1 MGVDPEHARELA
13 LALPAV
19 SEAPHWHRLAFR
31 TPRKI
36 CATLDATARID
47 VQRQLS
53 IHSPELA
60 SDLIRS
66 QFRRQLAAFSP
77 KKRIIP
83 TRVKDDSFRGFQ
95 TGASQTLWRRTGG
108 SPCGQGLPFIRT
120 MMPPSFGP

>member
-66 QFRRQLAAFSP
+66 QFRRLGLPPWCEGVRSEYHAAFRKVTASMLARASAGVRYP
-77 KKRIIP
+77 RAECKRC
-83 TRVKDDSFRGFQ
+83 R
-95 TGASQTLWRRTGG
+95 L
-108 SPCGQGLPFIRT
+108 
-120 MMPPSFGP
+120 

>member
-77 KKRIIP
+77 KK
-83 TRVKDDSFRGFQ
+83 
-95 TGASQTLWRRTGG
+95 G
-108 SPCGQGLPFIRT
+108 STPVRSGIVNTAAAPEGQGKSKR
-120 MMPPSFGP
+120 